1 MGAYV
6 RFAVFR
12 FDHLVLLVPN
22 NSHGLS
28 GESLNLSGWR
38 LLVGVWTFSL
48 YSLSPPLSLPP
59 LDSTPPPPVRKQR
72 LYGGNRGSHAFCTKK
87 RALISTLRGLAFQH
101 RWGIVLLESASLP
114 RGNLPSTFTMLT
126 YDISWKWNSW
136 QTSPESLTPQ
146 QDRIWQK
153 GSTRNRNVHC

>member
-38 LLVGVWTFSL
+38 LLVEV
-48 YSLSPPLSLPP
+48 
-59 LDSTPPPPVRKQR
+59 
-72 LYGGNRGSHAFCTKK
+72 
-87 RALISTLRGLAFQH
+87 
-101 RWGIVLLESASLP
+101 
-114 RGNLPSTFTMLT
+114 
-126 YDISWKWNSW
+126 
-136 QTSPESLTPQ
+136 
-146 QDRIWQK
+146 
-153 GSTRNRNVHC
+153 